1 MTILSAALLFVS
13 TAAGMA
19 ANGAQTLVPVPSGAE
34 VWLQE
39 ELTDNIPGVGPVH
52 RYRFVMP
59 SLAALVPPLDEDEAA
74 AGLPPE
80 MLDETGPEAPLTPE
94 EQAELDAALGDL
106 VIEAVPDD
114 QGDGGLSITPAMP
127 GDEDVNAA
135 PLPSELAPP
144 DPTLPQGAEGG
155 STAEGEADEDLA
167 AAAADPWGG
176 GGGDMALPAAPD
188 ILMQDPV
195 HRDIVWLCENFVLPQ
210 LAGHTPRPRQ
220 VVISMASAPSPFGS
234 FDPGIVQL
242 FEGFSIHPD
251 RDACVWEPL

>member
-1 MTILSAALLFVS
+1 MTILSAALLFVTS
-13 TAAGMA
+13 AAGMA
-19 ANGAQTLVPVPSGAE
+19 ANGAQTPVPVPSGAE

-59 SLAALVPPLDEDEAA
+59 ALATLVPPLDEGEMGS
-74 AGLPPE
+74 GLPPE

-114 QGDGGLSITPAMP
+114 QGDSGLSIAPAMP
-127 GDEDVNAA
+127 VDDDMSAA

-144 DPTLPQGAEGG
+144 DPTLPQGAEGT
-155 STAEGEADEDLA
+155 SSAEEEADEDLA
-167 AAAADPWGG
+167 AAAGDPWGTAG
-176 GGGDMALPAAPD
+176 EMALPAAPD

-195 HRDIVWLCENFVLPQ
+195 HRDIVWLCEKFVLPQ
-210 LAGHTPRPRQ
+210 LAGQSPRPRQ

-242 FEGFSIHPD
+242 FEGFSIPPD